1 MKKIYIVQF
10 IGQYD
15 RIDPNRENETW
26 SKAFSTMEKAQD
38 EFSKAKEEIISYYT
52 DERQESITPIPQ
64 NYDETWYQA
73 RSSNGDFVSL
83 SILTLDVDSIY
94 GQSVIF

>member
-1 MKKIYIVQF
+1 MKEIYIVQF

-15 RIDPNRENETW
+15 RIDQNRENESW

-38 EFSKAKEEIISYYT
+38 EFSKAKEEIISYYK
-52 DERQESITPIPQ
+52 DERKEDVTPIRQ

-73 RSSNGDFVSL
+73 TSSNGDFVSL
-83 SILTLDVDSIY
+83 SILTLVVDSIY
-94 GQSVIF
+94 GKSVIF